1 MRTAL
6 LLLVSALL
14 LGCSDGKA
22 PPRASPKAAGA
33 KVTPFV
39 PKGPPA
45 PEVIESTNR
54 FALDLYA
61 EMAKREQGN
70 VFFSPLSIS
79 TGLAMAYA
87 GAGGQTKS
95 EIAQVLHVAGP
106 EPELHRTFAA
116 LRRDVHSRNAT
127 GWRVLLA
134 NRIWAQHDYDFH
146 PEFFDLLA
154 GHYQAE
160 PAQVDFAGDTAGA
173 RRQINAWVREQTRGK
188 IKDLVPDDVL
198 WPSTRMV
205 LTMAI
210 YFASDWDHPFETG
223 LTEEAAFYIA
233 PERQVQVPMM
243 NQAGS
248 FAYFRGDGFQVL
260 ALPYQRDRFS
270 MVLLLPDEMDGIAEL
285 EAQLDADQL
294 RQWLAAM
301 RHEHVDLFMPR
312 FRLEARID
320 LREVLQSMGM
330 QAAFD
335 PNTAQ
340 FPRITS
346 SEHLFISAALHKA
359 YVDVDE
365 QGTEAA
371 AADVWASDGAEADDD
386 KPPVFR
392 ADHPFLFLIR
402 HNRTGAILFLGR
414 LAVPNQ
420 H

>member
-14 LGCSDGKA
+14 LPGCYEGKA
-22 PPRASPKAAGA
+22 PPRVNPKAAGA

-39 PKGPPA
+39 PKGPPD
-45 PEVIESTNR
+45 PEVIASTNR
-54 FALDLYA
+54 FALDLYG

-70 VFFSPLSIS
+70 LFFSPLSIS

-87 GAGGQTKS
+87 GAGGRTRS
-95 EIAQVLHVAGP
+95 EIADVLHLSAP
-106 EPELHRTFAA
+106 EPELHRSFAA
-116 LRRDVHSRNAT
+116 LRRDVHSPDAAS
-127 GWRVLLA
+127 WRLLLA
-134 NRIWAQHDYDFH
+134 NRIFAQHDYDFH

-160 PAQVDFAGDTAGA
+160 PARVDFAADTAGA

-198 WPSTRMV
+198 SGSTRMV

-210 YFASDWDHPFETG
+210 YFASDWDHQFETG
-223 LTEEAAFYIA
+223 LTEQAAFYIA
-233 PERQVQVPMM
+233 PGKKVQVPIMH
-243 NQAGS
+243 QAGY
-248 FAYFRGDGFQVL
+248 FAYFRGDGFQAL

-270 MVLLLPDEMDGIAEL
+270 MVLLLPDEIDGLAEL
-285 EAQLDADQL
+285 EAQLDADPL
-294 RQWLAAM
+294 REWLAAM
-301 RHEHVDLFMPR
+301 RREHVELFMPR
-312 FRLEARID
+312 FRLETRID
-320 LREVLQSMGM
+320 LGEVLKSMGV

-335 PNTAQ
+335 PGMAE

-346 SEHLFISAALHKA
+346 SERLFISAAIHKA
-359 YVDVDE
+359 YVNVDE
-365 QGTEAA
+365 HGTEAA
-371 AADVWASDGAEADDD
+371 AADAWDDTSADAGNG

-402 HNRTGAILFLGR
+402 HNRSGAILFVGR
-414 LAVPNQ
+414 LARPN
-420 H
+420 

>member
-14 LGCSDGKA
+14 LGCWEGKT
-22 PPRASPKAAGA
+22 PPRANPKAAGA

-39 PKGPPA
+39 PKGPPNA
-45 PEVIESTNR
+45 EVIESTNR
-54 FALDLYA
+54 FALDLYGK
-61 EMAKREQGN
+61 MAKREQGN

-87 GAGGQTKS
+87 GAGGRTRS

-116 LRRDVHSRNAT
+116 LRRDLDARNAT

-134 NRIWAQHDYDFH
+134 NRIWARHDYDFH
-146 PEFFDLLA
+146 PEFFELVT

-160 PAQVDFAGDTAGA
+160 PAHVDFAQDTAGA

-198 WPSTRMV
+198 SPSTRMV
-205 LTMAI
+205 LSMAI

-223 LTEEAAFYIA
+223 LTEQAAFYIA
-233 PERQVQVPMM
+233 PGKKVQVPMM
-243 NQAGS
+243 HQAGY
-248 FAYFRGDGFQVL
+248 FAYFRGDGFQAL

-270 MVLLLPDEMDGIAEL
+270 MVLLLPDEIDGLAEL
-285 EAQLDADQL
+285 EAQLDADDL
-294 RQWLAAM
+294 REWLAAM

-312 FRLEARID
+312 FRLETRID
-320 LREVLQSMGM
+320 LREVLRSMGM

-335 PNTAQ
+335 PKAAE

-346 SEHLFISAALHKA
+346 SERLFISAALHKA

-371 AADVWASDGAEADDD
+371 AADVWADDSAGADDGE
-386 KPPVFR
+386 PPVFR

-402 HNRTGAILFLGR
+402 HNGTGAILFLGR
-414 LAVPNQ
+414 LAVPVEQ
-420 H
+420 